1 MRRSCITDGGGGNG
15 SLFGVGL
22 RLASVTLD
30 RGDGVRSFLWPF
42 SWLVPRP
49 GGDVEAESEEGWS
62 GCGSLVAVAT
72 TDGQE
77 LDGVVTAVEASEAK
91 SREDADE
98 DDSEGVEA
106 VVAAAAVAVVA
117 YENGNLI

>member
-1 MRRSCITDGGGGNG
+1 M
-15 SLFGVGL
+15 
-22 RLASVTLD
+22 
-30 RGDGVRSFLWPF
+30 
-42 SWLVPRP
+42 
-49 GGDVEAESEEGWS
+49 EAESEEGWS